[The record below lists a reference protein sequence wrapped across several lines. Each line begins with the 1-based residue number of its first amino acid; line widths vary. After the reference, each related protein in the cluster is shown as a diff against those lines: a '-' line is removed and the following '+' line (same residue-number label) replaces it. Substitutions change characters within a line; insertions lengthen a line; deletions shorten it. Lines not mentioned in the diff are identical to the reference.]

1 MYRNTLQRYAKYCTY
16 ANKNKYFI
24 KDVMT
29 LLMQCPRN
37 DALISLC
44 SNEFS
49 NIPPKL
55 RSLNAAHTHFFYT
68 KIHFFLKKFAYVH
81 FL

>member
-1 MYRNTLQRYAKYCTY
+1 MRAIALYLTNSCT
-16 ANKNKYFI
+16 FGRR
-24 KDVMT
+24 
-29 LLMQCPRN
+29 LLETI
-37 DALISLC
+37 LISLC

-55 RSLNAAHTHFFYT
+55 RSLNAAHVHFFIQ
-68 KIHFFLKKFAYVH
+68 KCIFFLKKFAYLH